1 MVKKGK
7 VKKLKKAYKYSTN
20 YKAQLKQAEKV
31 RKKHTW
37 KYELKRYENFGYA
50 SRVEVNRYMRIK
62 ETQDHKE
69 RMQWCGDIRDC
80 VKQNRK
86 SACRTT
92 NINIGKWRYYKH
104 GCHKRYGKI

>member
-1 MVKKGK
+1 MVKKGT
-7 VKKLKKAYKYSTN
+7 VKRLKKAYKYSKN

-37 KYELKRYENFGYA
+37 KYELKRFENVGYS
-50 SRVEVNRYMRIK
+50 SRVSVNKQLRREEI
-62 ETQDHKE
+62 QDHKK
-69 RMQWCGDIRDC
+69 RMQWCGDIKDC

-92 NINIGKWRYYKH
+92 NINIGKLRYYNY